1 MINENKYL
9 MPRIE
14 SLMAS
19 REFQYYISKI
29 EKLEQDRIYCGHDID
44 HLLSVARIM
53 YIINLEDGLGLDKE
67 LIYAVGLLHDIGR
80 VDEYE
85 KGIDH
90 HVASCKIADKLM
102 QDAGFSSKEID
113 ISLYAI
119 DRHRSCK
126 EEVATCGT
134 ENNSPKNENPKNEN
148 QDNKRQRL
156 ADLLRYVDK
165 KSRLCYYCG
174 TRDTCK
180 WSDDKKNK
188 RLLI

>member
-1 MINENKYL
+1 
-9 MPRIE
+9 
-14 SLMAS
+14 
-19 REFQYYISKI
+19 
-29 EKLEQDRIYCGHDID
+29 
-44 HLLSVARIM
+44 
-53 YIINLEDGLGLDKE
+53 
-67 LIYAVGLLHDIGR
+67 
-80 VDEYE
+80 
-85 KGIDH
+85 
-90 HVASCKIADKLM
+90 M